1 MPEPGSDLWSSTY
14 LRLSRRSNIGV
25 HSRFLFEPSKYPDA
39 KTGRRLF
46 NEHFGDEES
55 RDNRDI
61 CSFAFE
67 PNPVHVTRHRELAEV
82 RTGIFDPCVPVL
94 TPPVNQGLQ

>member
-1 MPEPGSDLWSSTY
+1 MPPGSDFLVID
-14 LRLSRRSNIGV
+14 LLLLSRRSNIGV

-39 KTGRRLF
+39 TTGRRLF

-67 PNPVHVTRHRELAEV
+67 PNPVHVTRHRELSEV
-82 RTGIFDPCVPVL
+82 SE
-94 TPPVNQGLQ
+94 